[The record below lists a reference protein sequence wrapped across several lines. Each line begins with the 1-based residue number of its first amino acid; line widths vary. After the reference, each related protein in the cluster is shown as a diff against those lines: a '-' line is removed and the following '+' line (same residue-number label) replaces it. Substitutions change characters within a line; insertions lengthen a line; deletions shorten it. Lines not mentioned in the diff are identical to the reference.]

1 MTNIFADSTLLLLI
15 LLPALSAV
23 VLWVIPSEKKNW
35 IRWFAILISVVVLI
49 LSIGVFTGFDSEA
62 GGIQYQS
69 SYSWLDMPGTWGT
82 GQGAFTLTLGVDGIA
97 ALMVLL
103 TGIVMFTGTI
113 VSWSIETD
121 NKDFF
126 VLYFLLLSGVFG
138 VFVSFDLF
146 FFFFFYELSV
156 LPMYLLIGNWGSSSV
171 FPRFSRSK
179 EYSAMKLTLVLV
191 GGSVLI
197 WVAILGIYT
206 QSGLG
211 TFSIVEIQK
220 VIENSFSREFQIVF
234 FLFLMVGFGILAGL
248 WPFHTWSPD
257 GHVAAPTAVSMVH
270 AGVLMKLGAFGL
282 IRVGMTLL
290 PEGATFWMPL
300 LIGIGI
306 VNVLYGAM
314 SAMGQTDLKY
324 VIGYSSVSH
333 MGYVLMGI
341 GTLHILGLN
350 GAVLQMFSHG
360 IMTALFF
367 AVVGIIYERT
377 HTRDSLV
384 LSGLAKKMGVTAA
397 IFTVAGLT
405 SLGLPGLSGFV
416 AELLVFIGIFQ
427 SYGIWGIILGSLAVI
442 GAALTAIY
450 ILRLIAKVFFGS
462 LDPMWDDQKDSNYR
476 ERFATGVLVLIILLV
491 GLWPFPF
498 IEVIEAG
505 VPPILGHMQ
514 VLSS

>member
-1 MTNIFADSTLLLLI
+1 
-15 LLPALSAV
+15 
-23 VLWVIPSEKKNW
+23 
-35 IRWFAILISVVVLI
+35 
-49 LSIGVFTGFDSEA
+49 
-62 GGIQYQS
+62 
-69 SYSWLDMPGTWGT
+69 
-82 GQGAFTLTLGVDGIA
+82 
-97 ALMVLL
+97 
-103 TGIVMFTGTI
+103 
-113 VSWSIETD
+113 
-121 NKDFF
+121 
-126 VLYFLLLSGVFG
+126 
-138 VFVSFDLF
+138 
-146 FFFFFYELSV
+146 
-156 LPMYLLIGNWGSSSV
+156 
-171 FPRFSRSK
+171 
-179 EYSAMKLTLVLV
+179 
-191 GGSVLI
+191 
-197 WVAILGIYT
+197 
-206 QSGLG
+206 
-211 TFSIVEIQK
+211 
-220 VIENSFSREFQIVF
+220 
-234 FLFLMVGFGILAGL
+234 
-248 WPFHTWSPD
+248 
-257 GHVAAPTAVSMVH
+257 
-270 AGVLMKLGAFGL
+270 
-282 IRVGMTLL
+282 
-290 PEGATFWMPL
+290 
-300 LIGIGI
+300 
-306 VNVLYGAM
+306 
-314 SAMGQTDLKY
+314 
-324 VIGYSSVSH
+324 

-505 VPPILGHMQ
+505 VTPILGHMQ